1 MTTSITNENIKKYV
15 ANYINNN
22 KDALP
27 DYLRKIE
34 IGKWDVSKVTNMD
47 GLFRGFEF
55 NEDISGWD
63 VSNVTSMRYMFEY
76 ATSFN
81 QPIGEWNV
89 SKVENMGAMFEG
101 ATSFNQPIGG
111 WNVSNVKNMHYMF
124 YDAES
129 FNQPIGGWKVSKKRT
144 DMSYMFAYAT
154 SFNQA
159 IGEWNVSNV
168 TDMSYM
174 FQRATSFNQPIGDWD
189 VSNVTDMSYM
199 FEGATSFNQPIGKWN
214 VSNVT
219 EMSSMF
225 ARATS
230 FNQAIDKWDVS
241 NVKKTNYMFSGA
253 TSFSQ
258 PIPRFQHVIKESL
271 FKDKEEFM
279 MYTMRCGGI
288 KIVRTK
294 KEYMETCIRDGQPE
308 EDCIDA
314 TSPIYRK
321 KFIES
326 GRLTGVVM
334 FHKVKDSGG
343 KEIWVHPIP
352 VGEVIEQLN
361 HKVDTCAVCR
371 APLGI
376 TDELKKNLKAEV
388 EKFNA
393 IKLQSILRGHFSR
406 KSSRPVSKK
415 LSTRGRSNSEGS
427 SRLSGGVNKKRKS
440 VRRKKRLHRVRRLS
454 RR

>member
-1 MTTSITNENIKKYV
+1 MTTSITNKNIKEYV
-15 ANYINNN
+15 INYVKNN

-47 GLFRGFEF
+47 GLFQGFEF

-63 VSNVTSMRYMFEY
+63 VSKVTSMCNMFSGAKSFNQPIGGWNVSKVTDMRYMFKKATSFNRPIGGWNVSKVENMGGMFEG

-89 SKVENMGAMFEG
+89 SKVTDMRYMFSG
-101 ATSFNQPIGG
+101 ATSFNQPIGN
-111 WNVSNVKNMHYMF
+111 WDVSKVTQMSFMF
-124 YDAES
+124 KRAKS
-129 FNQPIGGWKVSKKRT
+129 FNQP
-144 DMSYMFAYAT
+144 
-154 SFNQA
+154 

-168 TDMSYM
+168 FEMSYM
-174 FQRATSFNQPIGDWD
+174 FTEASSFNQPIGEWD
-189 VSNVTDMSYM
+189 VSYVKITKYM
-199 FEGATSFNQPIGKWN
+199 FA
-214 VSNVT
+214 
-219 EMSSMF
+219 
-225 ARATS
+225 
-230 FNQAIDKWDVS
+230 
-241 NVKKTNYMFSGA
+241 GA

-258 PIPRFQHVIKESL
+258 PIPRFQHVNKEFL
-271 FKDKEEFM
+271 FIGKEEFM
-279 MYTMRCGGI
+279 RYTMRCGGIKI

-294 KEYMETCIRDGQPE
+294 KEYMETCIRDEQPE

-321 KFIES
+321 KFIEN

-343 KEIWVHPIP
+343 KEIWVHPIH

-361 HKVDTCAVCR
+361 HNIDTCAVCR
-371 APLGI
+371 EPLNI
-376 TDELKKNLKAEV
+376 TDELKKNLKAEF

-393 IKLQSILRGHFSR
+393 IKLQSIVRGHFSR
-406 KSSRPVSKK
+406 KWSRDVSSSKK

-440 VRRKKRLHRVRRLS
+440 VKRIKRLHRVRRLS

>member
-1 MTTSITNENIKKYV
+1 MFEGATSFNQ
-15 ANYINNN
+15 
-22 KDALP
+22 P
-27 DYLRKIE
+27 
-34 IGKWDVSKVTNMD
+34 IGNWDVSKVEKMDGMFYNAESFNQPIGEWNVSKVTNM
-47 GLFRGFEF
+47 
-55 NEDISGWD
+55 
-63 VSNVTSMRYMFEY
+63 TSMFAR

-89 SKVENMGAMFEG
+89 SNVIEMSFMFE
-101 ATSFNQPIGG
+101 
-111 WNVSNVKNMHYMF
+111 
-124 YDAES
+124 
-129 FNQPIGGWKVSKKRT
+129 
-144 DMSYMFAYAT
+144 
-154 SFNQA
+154 
-159 IGEWNVSNV
+159 
-168 TDMSYM
+168 
-174 FQRATSFNQPIGDWD
+174 RAS
-189 VSNVTDMSYM
+189 
-199 FEGATSFNQPIGKWN
+199 
-214 VSNVT
+214 
-219 EMSSMF
+219 
-225 ARATS
+225 S

-241 NVKKTNYMFSGA
+241 NAHFRTYMFAGA

-258 PIPRFQHVIKESL
+258 PIPQFQHDIKESL

-279 MYTMRCGGI
+279 RYTVRCSGIKI

-294 KEYMETCIRDGQPE
+294 KEYMETCIRDEQPE

-343 KEIWVHPIP
+343 KEIWVHPIY
-352 VGEVIEQLN
+352 VEEVIEQLN
-361 HKVDTCAVCR
+361 HKIDTCAVCR
-371 APLGI
+371 EPLNI

-393 IKLQSILRGHFSR
+393 IKLQSIVRGHFSR
-406 KSSRPVSKK
+406 KSNQNGSKK